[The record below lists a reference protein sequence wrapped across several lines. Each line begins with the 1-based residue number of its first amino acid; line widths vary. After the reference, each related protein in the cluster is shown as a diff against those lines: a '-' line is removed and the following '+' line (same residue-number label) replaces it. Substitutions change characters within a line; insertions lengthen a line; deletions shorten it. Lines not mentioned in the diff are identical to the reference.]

1 MQPRIY
7 TYKITFEEVPYWY
20 WGVHKEKKFGELYLG
35 TPVTHRW
42 MWEFYTPKIQI
53 LEFFA
58 NTDEG
63 WKEALD
69 VEERIIRQDLNN
81 PLCLNEACGGK
92 TSLAIRRQTGIE
104 NVEKKRG
111 LFGRTPEQHSAD
123 SQKAGLEGGK
133 VVLENQLGMFNP
145 DYYKSDKYYEDRRRG
160 GGSNVINGTGF
171 LNPEYLESDKRKELH
186 RRLGSARG
194 AENVAN
200 KTGFCAP
207 GVSRLGGLAVSEKHR
222 ENGTGFFD
230 PDFASEMGKIGGK
243 IGGKKGIKTT
253 NSQRWQCT
261 VTGKVAPPGAL
272 TIYQKARGIDP
283 SNRIRIK

>member
-35 TPVTHRW
+35 SPVTHKW
-42 MWEFYTPKIQI
+42 MWEFYTPRIQI

-63 WKEALD
+63 WKEATE
-69 VEERIIRQDLNN
+69 VELRLIRPDLNS

-92 TSLAIRRQTGIE
+92 TSLAIRRQTGRE

-111 LFGRTPEQHSAD
+111 VFGRTPEQHSVD
-123 SQKAGLEGGK
+123 SQKAGLAGGK
-133 VVLENQLGMFNP
+133 ATVENQLGMFNP
-145 DYYKSDKYYEDRRRG
+145 DYYKSDKYYEDRRRAG
-160 GGSNVINGTGF
+160 RSNVANNTGF
-171 LNPEYLESDKRKELH
+171 RNPEYMESDKRKDLH

-194 AENVAN
+194 AKHAAE
-200 KTGFCAP
+200 KTAICAP
-207 GVSRLGGLAVSEKHR
+207 GMARKAALILAEKNKA
-222 ENGTGFFD
+222 NGTGFFD
-230 PDFASEMGKIGGK
+230 PNVASEMGRKAGR
-243 IGGKKGIKTT
+243 
-253 NSQRWQCT
+253 QRWQCT
-261 VTGKVAPPGAL
+261 VTGKITTPGAL
-272 TIYQKARGIDP
+272 TMYQKARGIDP